1 MKMYRLLMA
10 CCCFSL
16 FASAQVVNLQAVPD
30 SLKKGADVIVHSET
44 MNLTVESL
52 EKATLKAHRLFTVM
66 NEDGKDALLFNEYSS
81 KYLTLEDA
89 EIKVYDATGK
99 QVEKRKKKEMFTTA
113 VGEGLIEEGYVTY
126 YRVKPAAY
134 PVTVEFT
141 YEQKFKS
148 TLTVPDYRFI
158 QSGEAVVQS
167 AYTATVPA
175 GMKLRYKASRCNLVP
190 VITEGE
196 KGTTY
201 QWTVSNLAP
210 IEFEEGSTAR
220 RGRYPYVSI
229 VSDQFSHYGF
239 QGDLSTWKSFG
250 TWIKSLYDGL
260 DELPPDRQQF
270 FQQLVATAPNDQEKI
285 RRIYQYLQEN
295 FRYVSIQLGIGG
307 FRPFSATFTD
317 QKKYGDCK
325 ALSNFMKAALKAVG
339 VRSCVAIINA
349 GHNEEPVDVAF
360 PANDFNHVVL
370 CVPGKDSIWL
380 ECTSATA
387 EFNRLGTFTENRNA
401 LLVTEN
407 GGVLVS
413 TPASDPFTNTMTT
426 RTTITMD
433 GDLSAM
439 SETLM
444 DATGDLGEMMTELSK
459 ETKDVQKQ
467 TLVYSFGYKQPD
479 DFIFSGEKTGTHQ
492 QTTMKMIVR
501 KLPEFA
507 AGQKYFL
514 SPRLQKIWAG
524 KLPKSDERKQDYYF
538 HFPFV
543 KKDTT
548 VLKLPANFLPDV
560 LPTEKELKTTYGYY
574 HAKTWYNEGEKAFYT
589 ATTLTLKKHKVAAS
603 DYKAVKAFFDEVAQD
618 DTQKIV
624 VKKTEMA
631 VEKKAF

>member
-1 MKMYRLLMA
+1 MKKCRLFIAFVCL
-10 CCCFSL
+10 SVL
-16 FASAQVVNLQAVPD
+16 AQAQLVNLPAVPD
-30 SLKKGADVIVHSET
+30 SLKKGASVIVHSES

-52 EKATLKAHRLFTVM
+52 EKATLKAHRLFTVL

-81 KYLTLEDA
+81 KYFTLEDA
-89 EIKVYDATGK
+89 EIKVYDSTGK
-99 QVEKRKKKEMFTTA
+99 QLEKRKQKEMFTTA

-134 PVTVEFT
+134 PVTVEFS

-167 AYTATVPA
+167 TYTATLPA
-175 GMKLRYKASRCNLVP
+175 GMKLRYKANRCHLAP

-196 KGTTY
+196 KGSTY

-210 IEFEEGSTAR
+210 IDYEEGSTAP

-250 TWIKSLYDGL
+250 TWIKGLYDGL
-260 DELPPDRQQF
+260 DELPPERQQF
-270 FQQLVATAPNDQEKI
+270 FQQLVASAPNDQEKI

-307 FRPFSATFTD
+307 FKPFSATFTD

-339 VRSCVAIINA
+339 IRSCVAIINA
-349 GHNEEPVDVAF
+349 GHNEDPVDAAF

-413 TPASDPFTNTMTT
+413 TPASDPATNTMTT

-433 GDLSAM
+433 DDLSAK
-439 SETLM
+439 SETEM
-444 DATGDLGEMMTELSK
+444 DATGDLGEMMSELSK
-459 ETKDVQKQ
+459 ETKDIQKQ

-479 DFIFSGEKTGTHQ
+479 DFVFTAEKTGTHH
-492 QTTMKMIVR
+492 QTVMKMIVR

-507 AGQKYFL
+507 AGQKYFF

-524 KLPKSDERKQDYYF
+524 KLPRAEERKQDYYF

-548 VLKLPANFLPDV
+548 VLKLPAGFLPDV
-560 LPTEKELKTTYGYY
+560 LPAEKELNTAYGYY
-574 HAKTWYNEGEKAFYT
+574 HAKTWYNEAEKAFYT
-589 ATTLTLKKHKVAAS
+589 ATTLTLKKHKVVAT
-603 DYKAVKAFFDEVAQD
+603 DYKAVKTFFDDVAQD

-624 VKKTEMA
+624 VKKTEVV